1 MKVQRLGDTL
11 TYLQNT
17 AVYVFEFG
25 QILEI
30 IWALP
35 TFNISITHSTRVIAS
50 RLISQFQHF
59 GVEAR
64 SVVKQGGPD

>member
-1 MKVQRLGDTL
+1 MEVQRLGDTL

-17 AVYVFEFG
+17 AVYVFGFG

-35 TFNISITHSTRVIAS
+35 AFNISITHSIRIIAS
-50 RLISQFQHF
+50 RLI
-59 GVEAR
+59 R
-64 SVVKQGGPD
+64 

>member
-1 MKVQRLGDTL
+1 MEVLRLSDTL

-17 AVYVFEFG
+17 EVYVFEFS

-35 TFNISITHSTRVIAS
+35 AFYISIAHSIRVIAS
-50 RLISQFQHF
+50 HLIGQFQYL
-59 GVEAR
+59 GVEAH

>member
-1 MKVQRLGDTL
+1 MEVLRLGDTL

-17 AVYVFEFG
+17 EVYVFEFG

-35 TFNISITHSTRVIAS
+35 AIYISIAHAIRVIAS
-50 RLISQFQHF
+50 HLIGQFQYF
-59 GVEAR
+59 GVEAH